1 MSDAA
6 EQIQTSMPGG
16 ASDDPDQIQ
25 AEIEHTRA
33 EMTETIDAIS
43 EKLNPD
49 VLKEQA
55 KEMVKDATIGKV
67 QEKVSN
73 VTGAV
78 TDAMSSVKDTV
89 TNAVGGVTGSDSD
102 YDRSSNYGHGYSTGY
117 NVSGTGFQSR
127 QQSSGVSGVM
137 DSVRSN
143 PVPAALVG
151 VGLGWFLM
159 RSRQS
164 KSHGDQRYYYDP
176 QRHTTQSPIF
186 NEDYR
191 PSASGSYG
199 YGNQGQYQSQGQNEQ
214 GRMGQVTST
223 ISDTASSVQETAGQF
238 AGQAR
243 EQVGHVPQMA
253 RSQGQN
259 LQGWYEQK
267 LQTSPMTLGLVAAG
281 LGAAAGLMLPTTE
294 REGQIMGER
303 RDQVVDRAQ
312 TMAQETVQKVQSVA
326 QDVTGAVT
334 ETIQDS
340 AQQQGLTG

>member
-1 MSDAA
+1 MSDAV
-6 EQIQTSMPGG
+6 EKYQTAMPGG
-16 ASDDPDQIQ
+16 VGESDDPDQIQ

-33 EMTETIDAIS
+33 EMSETIDAIS

-89 TNAVGGVTGSDSD
+89 TNAVGGATDSVSDHASD
-102 YDRSSNYGHGYSTGY
+102 FGHSAGHMVGDAGHQVRYRS
-117 NVSGTGFQSR
+117 
-127 QQSSGVSGVM
+127 SGVM
-137 DSVRSN
+137 DSIRAN
-143 PVPAALVG
+143 PVPAALIG
-151 VGLGWFLM
+151 IGAGWFLM
-159 RSRQS
+159 RSRQAS
-164 KSHGDQRYYYDP
+164 SHGDQQTYYNP
-176 QRHTTQSPIF
+176 QRRSTQSPVF

-191 PSASGSYG
+191 NSASGSYG
-199 YGNQGQYQSQGQNEQ
+199 YSNQGQNQSESEQ
-214 GRMGQVTST
+214 GRIGQVTST

-243 EQVGHVPQMA
+243 EQVGQVPQMA
-253 RSQGQN
+253 RAQGQN
-259 LQGWYEQK
+259 IQGWYEQK

-281 LGAAAGLMLPTTE
+281 LGVAAGMMLPTTE

-303 RDQVVDRAQ
+303 RDQVLDRAQ
-312 TMAQETVQKVQSVA
+312 TMAQETVEKVQAVA
-326 QDVTGAVT
+326 HDVTGAVQ